1 MEPIPFGDN
10 TFNFCTAFD
19 FIEHIPRIPYP
30 ESKKRLAFFELM
42 NEIYRV
48 LKPGEMLLHFTP
60 AYPSKE
66 AFQDPTYVNII
77 T

>member
-1 MEPIPFGDN
+1 
-10 TFNFCTAFD
+10 
-19 FIEHIPRIPYP
+19 
-30 ESKKRLAFFELM
+30 M